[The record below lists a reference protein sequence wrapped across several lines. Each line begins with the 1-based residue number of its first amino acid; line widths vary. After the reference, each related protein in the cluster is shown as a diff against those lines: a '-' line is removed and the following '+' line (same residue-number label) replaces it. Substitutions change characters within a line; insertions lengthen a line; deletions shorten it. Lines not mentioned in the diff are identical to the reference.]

1 MAKKIFKTLNEQIE
15 ILENKGLV
23 IDDKDFAEEV
33 LLRENYFFLNGYRHP
48 FMKSLDNKKYI
59 GGTTFEE
66 VYSLFLF
73 DRKLRNILFKHI
85 LIIENNIKSII
96 SYQLSRKYG
105 YKEKD
110 YLNANNFNNTYEY
123 KKRISDLLGKMK
135 RQIKINAPQHS
146 ATKHYI
152 ENYGY
157 IPLWVLVKVLS
168 FGIVVELFSV
178 LKKEDQYD
186 IIEIYGLDLKD
197 FVVYLSIL
205 SNYRNLCAHEDIVYE
220 NKTQKYIED
229 SRYHRMLKIPM
240 MDNEYIYGK
249 NDLFALMI
257 IFKSLL
263 KDNEV
268 KDLVEEIDAALSNLE
283 YNLRTIPIN
292 KILDRMGFPDN
303 WKDISMIYKKE
314 LF

>member
-1 MAKKIFKTLNEQIE
+1 M
-15 ILENKGLV
+15 
-23 IDDKDFAEEV
+23 
-33 LLRENYFFLNGYRHP
+33 
-48 FMKSLDNKKYI
+48 
-59 GGTTFEE
+59 
-66 VYSLFLF
+66 
-73 DRKLRNILFKHI
+73 
-85 LIIENNIKSII
+85 
-96 SYQLSRKYG
+96 
-105 YKEKD
+105 
-110 YLNANNFNNTYEY
+110 
-123 KKRISDLLGKMK
+123 
-135 RQIKINAPQHS
+135 
-146 ATKHYI
+146 
-152 ENYGY
+152 
-157 IPLWVLVKVLS
+157 
-168 FGIVVELFSV
+168 ELFSV